1 MRPESLSEL
10 QLDAIREMG
19 SIGAGHAATALA
31 QITGRPVD
39 IDVPEIR
46 LIPVADV
53 PHALGGPEALVG
65 AVFSRLLGDVEGS
78 VLFLATRE
86 ALLGLVDLLHSRPV
100 GSTTSLG
107 AAEESVI
114 AQTGFV
120 LVTAY
125 LTAIGRL
132 ADLTILPSR
141 PAFAFDMSGAVL
153 DSIAAEV
160 GMKADTAILV
170 KITFSTEEER
180 VDAVVLYMPDPDSLE
195 VMLGK
200 LGVV

>member
-1 MRPESLSEL
+1 MRPESLSPM

-31 QITGRPVD
+31 QITGRAVD

-46 LIPVADV
+46 LVPVAEV
-53 PHALGGPEALVG
+53 PHAVGGPETLVG
-65 AVFSRLLGDVEGS
+65 AVFSRLLGDIEGS
-78 VLFLATRE
+78 VLFLAQRD
-86 ALLGLVDLLHSRPV
+86 ALLGLVDMLHNRPI
-100 GSTTSLG
+100 GTTKSLG
-107 AAEESVI
+107 SAEESVI
-114 AQTGFV
+114 TQTGFV
-120 LVTAY
+120 LMTAY

-132 ADLTILPSR
+132 ADLTIIPSR

-153 DSIAAEV
+153 DSVAADV

-170 KITFSTEEER
+170 ETAFTTEEER
-180 VDAVVLYMPDPDSLE
+180 VEAVVLYMPHPDSLE

>member
-1 MRPESLSEL
+1 MRPESLSDL

-31 QITGRPVD
+31 QVTGRAVE
-39 IDVPEIR
+39 IEVPEVR
-46 LIPVADV
+46 LVPVTEV
-53 PHALGGPEALVG
+53 PGALGGPETLIG
-65 AVFSRLLGDVEGS
+65 AVFSRLLGDVAGS
-78 VLFLATRE
+78 VLFVGARD
-86 ALLGLVDLLHSRPV
+86 ALLGLVDLLHNRPV
-100 GSTTSLG
+100 GSTRSLG
-107 AAEESVI
+107 TSEESVI
-114 AQTGFV
+114 TQTGYV
-120 LVTAY
+120 LISAY

-153 DSIAAEV
+153 DAVAADV
-160 GMKADTAILV
+160 GMKAETAILV
-170 KITFSTEEER
+170 QTAFSTEEER

-200 LGVV
+200 LGIV

>member
-1 MRPESLSEL
+1 MRPEALSEL
-10 QLDAIREMG
+10 QIDAIREMG

-31 QITGRPVD
+31 QITGRPVG
-39 IDVPEIR
+39 IEVPEVR
-46 LIPVADV
+46 LLPVIEV
-53 PHALGGPEALVG
+53 PRALGGPETLIG
-65 AVFSRLLGDVEGS
+65 AVFSRLLGEVSGS
-78 VLFLATRE
+78 VLFAGTRG
-86 ALLGLVDLLHSRPV
+86 ALLGLVDLLHNRPI
-100 GSTTSLG
+100 GSTKTLG
-107 AAEESVI
+107 SDEESI
-114 AQTGFV
+114 ITQTGFV
-120 LVTAY
+120 LITAY

-153 DSIAAEV
+153 DAIAADV

-170 KITFSTEEER
+170 QTAFSTEEER

-195 VMLGK
+195 VVLGR

>member
-1 MRPESLSEL
+1 MRPDSLSDL

-31 QITGRPVD
+31 QITGRPVA

-46 LIPVADV
+46 LVPVTEV
-53 PHALGGPEALVG
+53 PGALGGPETLVG
-65 AVFSRLLGDVEGS
+65 AVFSRLLGDVAGS
-78 VLFLATRE
+78 VLFMGARD
-86 ALLGLVDLLHSRPV
+86 ALLGLIDILHNRPV
-100 GSTTSLG
+100 GSTKSLG
-107 AAEESVI
+107 PAEESIVT
-114 AQTGFV
+114 QTGFV
-120 LVTAY
+120 LITAY

-132 ADLTILPSR
+132 AELTILPSR

-153 DSIAAEV
+153 DTVAADV

-170 KITFSTEEER
+170 QTTFSTEEDR
-180 VDAVVLYMPDPDSLE
+180 IDAVVLYMPDPDSLE

>member
-1 MRPESLSEL
+1 MRPESLSPI

-39 IDVPEIR
+39 IEVPEIE
-46 LIPVADV
+46 LVAVSDV
-53 PHALGGPEALVG
+53 PHSVGGPETLVG

-78 VLFLATRE
+78 VLFLAARE
-86 ALLGLVDLLHSRPV
+86 ALLGLVDMLHNRPV
-100 GSTTSLG
+100 GTTKSLG

-114 AQTGFV
+114 TQTGFV

-153 DSIAAEV
+153 DSVAADV
-160 GMKADTAILV
+160 GMKTDTAILV
-170 KITFSTEEER
+170 KTAFSTEEER
-180 VDAVVLYMPDPDSLE
+180 VEAVVLYMPDPDSLE